1 MGRGRLVGEKP
12 KLSRMERSI
21 LGIEARR
28 GQQLKSQPEW
38 MESKVGIGRIKRLR
52 IRFRRITLSPPRRRL
67 GHVQRRAWELL

>member
-21 LGIEARR
+21 VGNEAKR

-38 MESKVGIGRIKRLR
+38 MESKVGIGRIKR
-52 IRFRRITLSPPRRRL
+52 FEDSLSKNNTGPASAST
-67 GHVQRRAWELL
+67 GSRAATGLELL